1 MTDITLSPPRTQA
14 PALTLRHSIGIGL
27 AIICAVLAFGLANA
41 YAEMPIDS
49 PALSESALAQLG
61 VWMAAQS
68 EKAAPVSVLGNLAKS
83 WAAARGQATLLEGV
97 AVHAARWPLVIVF
110 GVIAACGV
118 LAAGLRAAGGRG
130 RTPLLIA
137 VGLWTTAL
145 FFVPT
150 TSPNDAL
157 PRVLMGLA
165 AALIAG
171 AMTGGSLSRV
181 AGFLLALAAL
191 LGGVEGLKLFAQ
203 ANAYAITVP
212 MPNFSYVAYETPESA
227 FDALESGAVR
237 VILADSKIL
246 EAAAVGR
253 DGVLITKDGGRDEYR
268 IGLPIRPTMPARIG
282 FAVRADD
289 FDAPTGIEGLGG
301 VALGTLTGDFAQTNY
316 LDTPRLWVLL
326 DLKIFTDLN
335 LPHLET
341 IMEAFLQPARRNG
354 EFLLGRILGG
364 NALYTWTE
372 AALGFTFGA
381 LLGFGLGAAF
391 AHSRLLER
399 GLLPYVI
406 ASQTVPILAIAPMV
420 VIWLG
425 AGPIAVSVISAY
437 LTFFPVTINTLRG
450 LSSPNPLQVDLMR
463 SMAANR
469 WDIFVK
475 LRLPAAV
482 PYIFTA
488 LKVSATASVV
498 GAIIGEL
505 PSSVREGLARAI
517 LDFSSNYSEISTPKL
532 FAAIVAAAGV
542 GIFFFLLVSLV
553 ERVALRRFIPHTTE

>member
-1 MTDITLSPPRTQA
+1 MSFPR
-14 PALTLRHSIGIGL
+14 IFGIAL
-27 AIICAVLAFGLANA
+27 AIICAVVAFGLATA

-68 EKAAPVSVLGNLAKS
+68 EEAAPPSVLGSVAKR
-83 WAAARGQATLLEGV
+83 WAESRGQETLLEGV
-97 AVHAARWPLVIVF
+97 AVHAARWPLVLMF
-110 GVIAACGV
+110 GVIAASGMV
-118 LAAGLRAAGGRG
+118 AAGLRAAGGRG

-137 VGLWTTAL
+137 VGLWTVAL

-150 TSPNDAL
+150 VEPNDYL
-157 PRVLMGLA
+157 PRVLIGLA
-165 AALIAG
+165 TALIAG
-171 AMTGGSLSRV
+171 AMTGGQLSRA

-203 ANAYAITVP
+203 ANNYAVTAPVP
-212 MPNFSYVAYETPESA
+212 SFAYVAYDTPESA
-227 FDALESGAVR
+227 FDALESGDVR
-237 VILADSKIL
+237 VILGDSKIL
-246 EAAAVGR
+246 EAAAIGR
-253 DGVLITKDGGRDEYR
+253 EGIRVTKDGGRDEYR
-268 IGLPIRPTMPARIG
+268 LGLPIRPTMPARIG

-289 FDAPTGIEGLGG
+289 LTAPTGIEGLGG
-301 VALGTLTGDFAQTNY
+301 VTLGAVTGDFAQTNY
-316 LDTPRLWVLL
+316 LDTPRLWVLI

-391 AHSRLLER
+391 AHSQLLER
-399 GLLPYVI
+399 GLLPYVV

-425 AGPIAVSVISAY
+425 AGPVSVSVIAAY

-450 LSSPNPLQVDLMR
+450 LTSPNPLQVDLMR
-463 SMAANR
+463 SMAATK
-469 WDIFVK
+469 WSIFVK

-505 PSSVREGLARAI
+505 PSSIREGLARAI

-532 FAAIVAAAGV
+532 FAAIVVAAGV
-542 GIFFFLLVSLV
+542 GIAFFLLVSVV
-553 ERVALRRFIPHTTE
+553 ERVALRRFIPHNSE